1 MRKMLTILAAA
12 LLVVVGAR
20 YIGRERPRPG
30 HDPNALPSRGI
41 APCGRHCGTGRW
53 LVKTLSDPGRNRV
66 NFTPVTTTVA
76 ALAALPAPTSFP
88 EAARLAPV
96 EVTTYEVEAFLAGWH
111 NAADGDI
118 HLILA
123 DPANQQATLIAEIP
137 SPECAGACASGL
149 AARYGQARIAFEQLL
164 KRSNPLDKP
173 LVVRVTGVGFFDRP
187 HNQLGA
193 APNCIELHPV
203 LALTAQ

>member
-1 MRKMLTILAAA
+1 MRKVLATLAAV
-12 LLVVVGAR
+12 LLVAGGAV
-20 YIGRERPRPG
+20 YIGRERPRPDD
-30 HDPNALPSRGI
+30 DPNALRSPGN

-53 LVKTLSDPGRNRV
+53 LVKTLSDPERNRV

-118 HLILA
+118 HLILV
-123 DPANQQATLIAEIP
+123 DPADQQATLIAEIP

-164 KRSNPLDKP
+164 QRSNPSDKP

-203 LALTAQ
+203 LALSSQ